1 MWRAVLLLCLSAPGL
16 RAELVAS
23 EAARDEKVLSVFN
36 VVTFPN
42 SACGASNGYNGTC
55 YTSSECTTKVKRL
68 IFYPEFKM
76 FFLGRHRLWNMRL
89 LIWSLLC
96 VLPRLWRGHQR
107 QQQLRHHDLLL
118 TLLGLGPLH
127 LHLLQNWF

>member
-1 MWRAVLLLCLSAPGL
+1 MKDMIRMWRAVLLLCLSAPGL
-16 RAELVAS
+16 RAELVTS

-68 IFYPEFKM
+68 IFYPKFKI
-76 FFLGRHRLWNMRL
+76 FFLGWHRLWNLCL
-89 LIWSLLC
+89 LLWCVLC

-107 QQQLRHHDLLL
+107 QQQLCGDVL
-118 TLLGLGPLH
+118 LLGLL
-127 LHLLQNWF
+127 

>member
-1 MWRAVLLLCLSAPGL
+1 MIRMWRAVLLLCLSAPGL

-68 IFYPEFKM
+68 IF
-76 FFLGRHRLWNMRL
+76 LS
-89 LIWSLLC
+89 SLRC
-96 VLPRLWRGHQR
+96 S
-107 QQQLRHHDLLL
+107 
-118 TLLGLGPLH
+118 
-127 LHLLQNWF
+127 F

>member
-1 MWRAVLLLCLSAPGL
+1 MIRMWGAVLLLCLSAPGL
-16 RAELVAS
+16 HAELVTS

-68 IFYPEFKM
+68 IFLSSFRCS
-76 FFLGRHRLWNMRL
+76 F
-89 LIWSLLC
+89 
-96 VLPRLWRGHQR
+96 
-107 QQQLRHHDLLL
+107 
-118 TLLGLGPLH
+118 
-127 LHLLQNWF
+127 

>member
-1 MWRAVLLLCLSAPGL
+1 MKDMIRMWRAVLLLCLSAPGL
-16 RAELVAS
+16 RAELVTS

-68 IFYPEFKM
+68 IFLSSFRCS
-76 FFLGRHRLWNMRL
+76 F
-89 LIWSLLC
+89 
-96 VLPRLWRGHQR
+96 
-107 QQQLRHHDLLL
+107 
-118 TLLGLGPLH
+118 
-127 LHLLQNWF
+127 